1 MNTFF
6 DFFWLMFLAFLW
18 IAWIVLV
25 VRVLVDVFRSDSSGW
40 AKAGW
45 ALFIMVLP
53 FVGVLVYLIAEG
65 SNLARREAA
74 GAFAIEQAQRDY
86 IRSAAGSN
94 GGRASDLEKAAE
106 LRDRGVLTDEE
117 FRAYKLKMLV

>member
-25 VRVLVDVFRSDSSGW
+25 VRVFVDVFRSDSSGW

>member
-1 MNTFF
+1 MDTFF

-25 VRVLVDVFRSDSSGW
+25 VRVFVDVFRSDSSGW

-45 ALFIMVLP
+45 ALFIMALP
-53 FVGVLVYLIAEG
+53 FLGVLVYLIAEG
-65 SNLARREAA
+65 NNLAKREAA
-74 GAFAIEQAQRDY
+74 GAFAMEQAQRDY
-86 IRSAAGSN
+86 IRSAVGSD

-106 LRDRGVLTDEE
+106 LRDKGVLTDEE